1 MKLIVHTDR
10 NGGIGKDGKL
20 LLHIPED
27 MQRFKSLTMGKT
39 VVMGRKTL
47 ESLPGGKPL
56 PGRRNV
62 VLTRNKSYHADGVT
76 VCGSI
81 DEIKALDGE
90 IFIIGGGEIYSQLI
104 DECDTAYIKRSDF
117 DGNAD
122 TFMPPLGDEWVLSEC
137 EEREYKE
144 IRYKFETYIKI

>member
-1 MKLIVHTDR
+1 MKLIVNIDR

-56 PGRRNV
+56 AGRKNV
-62 VLTRNKSYHADGVT
+62 VLTRNKDFHVDGVT
-76 VCGSI
+76 VCHSI
-81 DEIKALDGE
+81 DEIDEDA
-90 IFIIGGGEIYSQLI
+90 IVIGGGEIYSLLL
-104 DECDTAYIKRSDF
+104 DRCDTAYITRTDI
-117 DGNAD
+117 DGGAD
-122 TFMPPLGDEWVLSEC
+122 TFMPKLGSEWQLTEC
-137 EEREYKE
+137 EEKEYKG
-144 IRYKFETYIKI
+144 IKYKFETYIKI